1 MEEEIKFKCT
11 NRIGLVEVDSE
22 HKLFKAKGRKNAF
35 KKESRHGLLKGI
47 SFRIF
52 LL

>member
-11 NRIGLVEVDSE
+11 NRIGPLEVDSE